1 MTAEF
6 GAKTS
11 ARSAHAR
18 YANWQSSAES
28 AIARNTWEQAP
39 MRKRFLLLRGGIFE
53 AGRRL
58 MTDSES
64 QPSTGG
70 VPPGLPGAGWVLAAF
85 LVFAAVVFTGWA
97 EGWWA
102 HNSSA
107 AAPAPSHHTTT
118 GSANT
123 SGSSAR

>member
-1 MTAEF
+1 MTSPYATQCDVTKAVAYAITHSQRRVTVRF
-6 GAKTS
+6 GAKTPAE
-11 ARSAHAR
+11 ARMLVTPNR
-18 YANWQSSAES
+18 QSSAES

-53 AGRRL
+53 AGRRV

-85 LVFAAVVFTGWA
+85 LVFAAVVF
-97 EGWWA
+97 
-102 HNSSA
+102 
-107 AAPAPSHHTTT
+107 
-118 GSANT
+118 
-123 SGSSAR
+123 